1 VHSVAYPAQKRQASN
16 YGATMEKLNEP
27 VRQNIKA
34 LLAVD
39 VDEESQTDI
48 RSQKTG
54 PIHMKP

>member
-1 VHSVAYPAQKRQASN
+1 
-16 YGATMEKLNEP
+16 MEKLNEP